1 MIDFHGPADLMS
13 DNTLLSLATLVL
25 CGGVAGPLLFKR
37 WPVWLRAVW
46 RVTTL
51 ILLTLLVQWTFGSPL
66 QPEIHADDAW
76 QRAWRQLVEAGWW
89 VAAARSLT
97 GVARLLLVLQ
107 NRSRETQILS
117 DLIGGAVY
125 LATALAIV
133 DVVFAVPV
141 GGLIATS
148 GVIAVVIGLAL
159 QSTLSDVFSGI
170 AIDIERPYRA
180 GDVLWVEGGIEG
192 RVREVNWRATL
203 ITTANGDLAVVPNS
217 VMAKSRLVN
226 HSLPSPVRR
235 ASVEVRLDPRAR
247 PERCRAALEAAVQAC
262 RMPLAE
268 PAPTVVQTALR
279 GDGATYEIAFSV
291 SGGDTLG
298 PAKTEVLS
306 EVQRHL
312 FYAAVPLAIEGSAEV
327 PALALPTSAE
337 LLAWSDL
344 FGIVEAPQRE
354 LLATRMEEL
363 RLAPGDTLF
372 EQGDAADAL
381 YLVASGTVGILRREP
396 GETDIVHRLSPG
408 SSLGAIGLIT
418 GSSYAATATAL
429 TPLKLFR
436 LDKAAITAAI
446 EERPDL
452 MVALE
457 ELARHGQAEI
467 SRDVAAGR
475 NHADERPRS
484 LPVQDARLPAEARGR
499 HRASVFAVS
508 HDAGPRRDPGRLLTP
523 HRGSRS
529 S

>member
-1 MIDFHGPADLMS
+1 M
-13 DNTLLSLATLVL
+13 
-25 CGGVAGPLLFKR
+25 
-37 WPVWLRAVW
+37 
-46 RVTTL
+46 
-51 ILLTLLVQWTFGSPL
+51 
-66 QPEIHADDAW
+66 
-76 QRAWRQLVEAGWW
+76 
-89 VAAARSLT
+89 
-97 GVARLLLVLQ
+97 
-107 NRSRETQILS
+107 
-117 DLIGGAVY
+117 
-125 LATALAIV
+125 
-133 DVVFAVPV
+133 
-141 GGLIATS
+141 
-148 GVIAVVIGLAL
+148 IGLAL

-262 RMPLAE
+262 RLPLAE

-298 PAKTEVLS
+298 PAKTEVLA

-312 FYAAVPLAIEGSAEV
+312 FYAAVPLAVEGSAEV

-344 FGIVEAPQRE
+344 LRDRGGA
-354 LLATRMEEL
+354 ATRTP
-363 RLAPGDTLF
+363 RHPDGGAPFGSGGHPVRAGRRPPTPSTSSPLAP
-372 EQGDAADAL
+372 
-381 YLVASGTVGILRREP
+381 SGSCWREP

-418 GSSYAATATAL
+418 GSPYAATATAL

-475 NHADERPRS
+475 NHADERPDLFRS
-484 LPVQDARLPAEARGR
+484 RMRGFLQRLAADIGR
-499 HRASVFAVS
+499 Q
-508 HDAGPRRDPGRLLTP
+508 
-523 HRGSRS
+523 S
-529 S
+529 SP